1 MMGKPSPSR
10 HVTHDPIETV
20 ANLDRDQLI
29 DRWTKAYKCQP
40 PKGISR
46 TLLER
51 SAAYQAQAKSYG
63 GLNVTTRRALRA
75 MLTAGKTHQPTK
87 PAGDAKPSLEPGM
100 RLVREWNGRT
110 YSVDVIEGGFVW
122 DGRVHKSLS
131 VIARKITGARWS
143 GPRFFGL

>member
-1 MMGKPSPSR
+1 MMAKPSHSR
-10 HVTHDPIETV
+10 RVTNDAIETV
-20 ANLDRDQLI
+20 ANLSRDQLI
-29 DRWTKAYKCQP
+29 DRWTKTYKRQP

-51 SAAYQAQAKSYG
+51 SAAYQAQVKIYG

-75 MLTAGKTHQPTK
+75 MLTVGKTCQPAR
-87 PAGDAKPSLEPGM
+87 PAGDAKPRLEPGI

-110 YSVDVIEGGFVW
+110 FSVDVIEGGFVW
-122 DGRVHKSLS
+122 DGRVHRSLS
-131 VIARKITGARWS
+131 VIARMITGARWS

>member
-1 MMGKPSPSR
+1 MGTSAQSKQS
-10 HVTHDPIETV
+10 V
-20 ANLDRDQLI
+20 AGELDAIADLSRDQLI
-29 DRWTKAYKCQP
+29 DRWTSAFKQPP

-51 SAAYQAQAKSYG
+51 SAAYQAQIKRHGS
-63 GLNVTTRRALRA
+63 LSLITRRALKDA
-75 MLTAGKTHQPTK
+75 LSEDKKTK
-87 PAGDAKPSLEPGM
+87 PAKQSKSTKIALKPGM
-100 RLVREWNGRT
+100 RLVREWNGRI

>member
-1 MMGKPSPSR
+1 VARPRTRTGTDD
-10 HVTHDPIETV
+10 VAIE
-20 ANLDRDQLI
+20 AIADLSRDQLI
-29 DRWTKAYKCQP
+29 ERWAKSYKRPP

-51 SAAYQAQAKSYG
+51 SAAYQAQVQMYG
-63 GLNVTTRRALRA
+63 GLDVTTRRALRGLLA
-75 MLTAGKTHQPTK
+75 TGEQRRAVT
-87 PAGDAKPSLEPGM
+87 PAKAAKPCLEPGM

-122 DGRVHKSLS
+122 DGKVHKSLTA
-131 VIARKITGARWS
+131 IARKITGARWS

>member
-1 MMGKPSPSR
+1 MARTAVHRNADEDRVEAISDLS
-10 HVTHDPIETV
+10 
-20 ANLDRDQLI
+20 RDQLI
-29 DRWTKAYKCQP
+29 DKWTKAYKCQP

-51 SAAYQAQAKSYG
+51 SAAYQSQAKAHGDLS
-63 GLNVTTRRALRA
+63 TKTRRSLRT
-75 MLTAGKTHQPTK
+75 MLSPSKRSQSTK
-87 PAGDAKPSLEPGM
+87 LPAPEKMRLEAGM

-143 GPRFFGL
+143 GPKFFGL

>member
-1 MMGKPSPSR
+1 MMAKASPSR
-10 HVTHDPIETV
+10 HVTHDPIEVV
-20 ANLDRDQLI
+20 ANLGRDQLI
-29 DRWTKAYKCQP
+29 DRWMNAYKCQP

-51 SAAYQAQAKSYG
+51 SAAYQAQTKVHG
-63 GLNVTTRRALRA
+63 GLNVTTRRTLRT
-75 MLTAGKTHQPTK
+75 MLAAGKTSQPTK
-87 PAGDAKPSLEPGM
+87 PVSDAKPRLEPGM

-122 DGRVHKSLS
+122 DGKVHRSLS

>member
-1 MMGKPSPSR
+1 MMAKPSPSR
-10 HVTHDPIETV
+10 RVTHDAIDTV
-20 ANLDRDQLI
+20 TTLSRDQLI
-29 DRWTKAYKCQP
+29 DRWTKTYKRQP

-51 SAAYQAQAKSYG
+51 SAAYQAQAKLYG

-75 MLTAGKTHQPTK
+75 MLTVGKTCRPAK
-87 PAGDAKPSLEPGM
+87 SAGDAKPRLEPGM
-100 RLVREWNGRT
+100 RLVRAWNGCT

-122 DGRVHKSLS
+122 DGHMHKSLS